1 MHESEK
7 RFWTVPN
14 ALSLLRIAMVP
25 VFVWCFFASIIHNR
39 AWSMVIFLAAGGTDV
54 VDGYIARHFNQI
66 SVWGRILDPM
76 ADKLMVFSALICL
89 TVVDTIPWWLV
100 LLYFCKE
107 MAQAICGFLLMRRIK
122 DMPASN
128 LLGKAGTCLFYI
140 TIVVLTLT
148 TPTAAVKHTLLALSY
163 MTIVAAFASY
173 LLRASRLDQINHPK
187 SED

>member
-1 MHESEK
+1 MYESEK

-25 VFVWCFFASIIHNR
+25 LFVWCFFASITHNR
-39 AWSMVIFLAAGGTDV
+39 SWAMVIFLAAGGTDV
-54 VDGYIARHFNQI
+54 IDGYIARHFNQI

-89 TVVDTIPWWLV
+89 TVVDTIPLWLV

-107 MAQAICGFLLMRRIK
+107 LAQAICGFALMRRTK

-128 LLGKAGTCLFYI
+128 VFGKAGTCLFYI
-140 TIVVLTLT
+140 TIVALTLT
-148 TPTAAVKHTLLALSY
+148 APPVTIKNTLLILSY
-163 MTIVAAFASY
+163 GTIMTAFASY
-173 LLRASRLDQINHPK
+173 LLQAYRLDQINHPK

>member
-7 RFWTVPN
+7 RFGTVPN
-14 ALSLLRIAMVP
+14 GLSLLRIAMVP
-25 VFVWCFFASIIHNR
+25 LFVSCFFADIPHNR
-39 AWSMVIFLAAGGTDV
+39 AWAMAVFLAAGATDII
-54 VDGYIARHFNQI
+54 DGSIARRFHQI
-66 SVWGRILDPM
+66 SVWGRILDPL
-76 ADKLMVFSALICL
+76 ADKLMVFSALLCL
-89 TVVDTIPWWLV
+89 TAVDTIPAWLV

-107 MAQAICGFLLMRRIK
+107 MAQAICGFVFMRRTK

-128 LLGKAGTCLFYI
+128 LFGKAGTCLFYL

-163 MTIVAAFASY
+163 VTIVAAFASY
-173 LLRASRLDQINHPK
+173 LLRAFRLGQINHPK

>member
-14 ALSLLRIAMVP
+14 VLSLLRIAMVP
-25 VFVWCFFASIIHNR
+25 LFVWCFFASFAHNR
-39 AWSMVIFLAAGGTDV
+39 NWSMVIFLAAGGTDV
-54 VDGYIARHFNQI
+54 IDGYIARHFNQI

-89 TVVDTIPWWLV
+89 TVVDTIPLWLV

-107 MAQAICGFLLMRRIK
+107 LAQAICGFAFMRRTK

-128 LLGKAGTCLFYI
+128 LLGKAVYKGKPQNICFDC
-140 TIVVLTLT
+140 V
-148 TPTAAVKHTLLALSY
+148 
-163 MTIVAAFASY
+163 
-173 LLRASRLDQINHPK
+173 N
-187 SED
+187 

>member
-25 VFVWCFFASIIHNR
+25 LFVWCFFASITHNR
-39 AWSMVIFLAAGGTDV
+39 SWAMVIFLAAGGTDV
-54 VDGYIARHFNQI
+54 IDGYIARHFNQI

-89 TVVDTIPWWLV
+89 TVVDTIPLWLV

-107 MAQAICGFLLMRRIK
+107 LAQAICGFALMRRTK

-128 LLGKAGTCLFYI
+128 LLGKAGTCLFYL

-163 MTIVAAFASY
+163 VTIVAAFVSY
-173 LLRASRLDQINHPK
+173 LLQGFRQQQLHHPTP
-187 SED
+187 EE

>member
-25 VFVWCFFASIIHNR
+25 LFVWCFFASITHNR
-39 AWSMVIFLAAGGTDV
+39 SWAMVIFLAAGGTDV
-54 VDGYIARHFNQI
+54 IDGYIARHFNQI

-89 TVVDTIPWWLV
+89 TVVDTIPLWLV

-107 MAQAICGFLLMRRIK
+107 LAQAICGFALMRRTK

-128 LLGKAGTCLFYI
+128 LLGKAGTCLFYL

-148 TPTAAVKHTLLALSY
+148 TPTVAVKHTLLALSY
-163 MTIVAAFASY
+163 VTIVAAFASY
-173 LLRASRLDQINHPK
+173 LLRAFRLGQINHPK

>member
-7 RFWTVPN
+7 RLWTVPN

-25 VFVWCFFASIIHNR
+25 LFVWCFFASFTHNR
-39 AWSMVIFLAAGGTDV
+39 GWAMVVFLAAGATDV
-54 VDGYIARHFNQI
+54 IDGYIARHFHQI
-66 SVWGRILDPM
+66 SMWGRILDP
-76 ADKLMVFSALICL
+76 
-89 TVVDTIPWWLV
+89 IPLWLV

-107 MAQAICGFLLMRRIK
+107 MAQAVCSFLLMRRIK

-128 LLGKAGTCLFYI
+128 VLGKAGTCLFYL

-148 TPTAAVKHTLLALSY
+148 TPPVAVKHTLLALSY
-163 MTIVAAFASY
+163 VTIVAAFASY
-173 LLRASRLDQINHPK
+173 LLRAFRLGQINHPK

>member
-25 VFVWCFFASIIHNR
+25 LFVWCFFASITHNR
-39 AWSMVIFLAAGGTDV
+39 SWAMVIFLAAGGTDV
-54 VDGYIARHFNQI
+54 IDGYIARHFNQI

-89 TVVDTIPWWLV
+89 TVVDTIPLWLV

-107 MAQAICGFLLMRRIK
+107 LAQAICSLLLMRRTH
-122 DMPASN
+122 DMMASN
-128 LLGKAGTCLFYI
+128 LLGKAGTTLFYI
-140 TIVVLTLT
+140 TIVTLTLFQ
-148 TPTAAVKHTLLALSY
+148 PSPALQNTLLFLSY
-163 MTIVAAFASY
+163 LTITAAFASY
-173 LLRASRLDQINHPK
+173 LLQGLRQERLNHPT
-187 SED
+187 SEE

>member
-1 MHESEK
+1 
-7 RFWTVPN
+7 
-14 ALSLLRIAMVP
+14 
-25 VFVWCFFASIIHNR
+25 
-39 AWSMVIFLAAGGTDV
+39 
-54 VDGYIARHFNQI
+54 
-66 SVWGRILDPM
+66 M

-89 TVVDTIPWWLV
+89 TVVDTIPLWLV

-107 MAQAICGFLLMRRIK
+107 LAQAICGFALMRRTK

-128 LLGKAGTCLFYI
+128 LLGKAGTCLFYL

-163 MTIVAAFASY
+163 VTIVAAFASY
-173 LLRASRLDQINHPK
+173 LLRAFRLGQINHPK

>member
-25 VFVWCFFASIIHNR
+25 LFVWCFFATFTHNR
-39 AWSMVIFLAAGGTDV
+39 NWSRVIFLAAGGTDV
-54 VDGYIARHFNQI
+54 IDGYIARHVNQI

-89 TVVDTIPWWLV
+89 TVVDTIPLWLV

-107 MAQAICGFLLMRRIK
+107 LAQAICGFALMRRTK

-128 LLGKAGTCLFYI
+128 LFGKAGTCLFYLN
-140 TIVVLTLT
+140 IVVLTLT
-148 TPTAAVKHTLLALSY
+148 TPAPAVKHILLTLSY
-163 MTIVAAFASY
+163 VTIVAAFASY
-173 LLRASRLDQINHPK
+173 LLRAFRLDQINHPK